1 MAHTVLAPISGVV
14 LKMYAQFNADKA
26 MDEQVVYFL
35 SDQLLPALSY
45 LYYLILFEGPLNF
58 KLESNDNG
66 YLKAF

>member
-1 MAHTVLAPISGVV
+1 
-14 LKMYAQFNADKA
+14 MYAQFNADKA